1 MYLWGFVPIREFTR
15 LQFASRFFTRF
26 YWCQETICVF
36 TAWRTTPPIP
46 PPAPPPPRDSPPRG
60 KLISVLLFHSQL
72 FRKFFCPLLWRFVH
86 PSLKVAHIWQVLL
99 LFEKCAYFSWSGCYK
114 THLNWIVNV
123 LKEILMI
130 YASLRVSAKARL
142 GGIFRFSISKYEAVQ
157 PDARGSM

>member
-15 LQFASRFFTRF
+15 LQFASRFFREVLLVSGDHMRF
-26 YWCQETICVF
+26 YCMENSSPL
-36 TAWRTTPPIP
+36 TPPP
-46 PPAPPPPRDSPPRG
+46 PPPPRDSPPGG

-99 LFEKCAYFSWSGCYK
+99 LFEKCAYFSWSGCHK

-130 YASLRVSAKARL
+130 YASARVSAKARL

-157 PDARGSM
+157 LGARGSM